1 MDLWL
6 PAVIALAATIV
17 GAIIAVLGG
26 LFTGS
31 AQARREH
38 EKWLREK
45 RLEAYVPAVAFLTDY
60 EHAYAGH
67 HDLNDR
73 ISGAFESMTQDERRL
88 NQKTLDESRAQV
100 WTYRERLSRE
110 TAAVTIL
117 GPEDVA
123 IAIREWEKTARHG
136 RSKPW
141 EVGNMLPPVI
151 AAMRQALE
159 IPGAV
164 DFRAYGNEGRAWE
177 DQEP

>member
-1 MDLWL
+1 MDLWP
-6 PAVIALAATIV
+6 PAVIALVATII
-17 GAIIAVLGG
+17 GALIAVLGG

-38 EKWLREK
+38 EKWLRER

-60 EHAYAGH
+60 EHAYAEH

-73 ISGAFESMTQDERRL
+73 ISGAFESMTEDDRRH
-88 NQKTLDESRAQV
+88 NQKTLDERGARV
-100 WTYRERLSRE
+100 WAYRERLSRE
-110 TAAVTIL
+110 TAAVMIL

-151 AAMRQALE
+151 AAMRQALG
-159 IPGAV
+159 IQGAV
-164 DFRAYGNEGRAWE
+164 DFSAYGNEGRGWE
-177 DQEP
+177 IQEP